1 MLFHWKKGLNLNY
14 QVRLDLMT
22 VKKGAEFG
30 QNMKNLKESMQKRIC
45 YLYPTVN
52 QRYLSLSDF

>member
-1 MLFHWKKGLNLNY
+1 MLFHWKEGLNLNY

-30 QNMKNLKESMQKRIC
+30 QNMKNLKESMQ
-45 YLYPTVN
+45 
-52 QRYLSLSDF
+52 